1 MKKGNKYQIR
11 QVSITNMT
19 NFLNLLAGKT
29 FRSKEIVEL
38 SKEHHIRANFLS
50 YAKAISYCKKQADG
64 SYYFLDRL
72 FDPIHGKLLIETSNK
87 YNNEVMEKK
96 RNMLKLMTN
105 DLKAEEKNNDL
116 EIENAPAKRERGR
129 PAKLVTIDET
139 EQVVEKQIIENP
151 LESVSG
157 IWGNIFISKEH
168 KLAKDKIVELT
179 HKNNC
184 YLDEIETM
192 SACIKGLQKNK
203 SNENSK
209 ELIEDLKQEIIEL
222 DQENNDLIVQ
232 IEELKNN
239 KENEYRTN
247 LIQQYEGDIDFLEK
261 EKKELQEENNS
272 LKENIKHLKYLIYN
286 AKEVDKSHEKNNEKT
301 LLIKELL
308 LEYLSDDCELNREQN
323 NKKQIENKTNFNPF
337 EAPVIERAYTK
348 EFYID
353 EE

>member
-1 MKKGNKYQIR
+1 MKKGNKYPIR

-50 YAKAISYCKKQADG
+50 YAKQISYCKKQADG

-87 YNNEVMEKK
+87 YNNEVMAKK

-139 EQVVEKQIIENP
+139 ERVEEKQVEEKP

-157 IWGNIFISKEH
+157 IWGNIFTSKEH
-168 KLAKDKIVELT
+168 KLAKDKVIELT
-179 HKNNC
+179 HQNKC
-184 YLDEIETM
+184 LLDEMETM
-192 SACIKGLQKNK
+192 SACIK
-203 SNENSK
+203 S
-209 ELIEDLKQEIIEL
+209 
-222 DQENNDLIVQ
+222 
-232 IEELKNN
+232 LKNN
-239 KENEYRTN
+239 KDNDYRIN

-272 LKENIKHLKYLIYN
+272 LKENIKHLKYIIYN
-286 AKEVDKSHEKNNEKT
+286 AKEIDKSHEKNNEKS

-308 LEYLSDDCELNREQN
+308 CQYLMDDCEVSTEIN

-337 EAPVIERAYTK
+337 DAPVIERAYTK
-348 EFYID
+348 GFYTD
-353 EE
+353 EQ

>member
-38 SKEHHIRANFLS
+38 SKEYHIRANFLS
-50 YAKAISYCKKQADG
+50 YAKEISYCKKQPDG

-105 DLKAEEKNNDL
+105 DLKAEEKN
-116 EIENAPAKRERGR
+116 
-129 PAKLVTIDET
+129 
-139 EQVVEKQIIENP
+139 
-151 LESVSG
+151 
-157 IWGNIFISKEH
+157 
-168 KLAKDKIVELT
+168 
-179 HKNNC
+179 
-184 YLDEIETM
+184 
-192 SACIKGLQKNK
+192 K
-203 SNENSK
+203 SNENS
-209 ELIEDLKQEIIEL
+209 EVIENSKKL
-222 DQENNDLIVQ
+222 
-232 IEELKNN
+232 IEELNQQIDNLYDEINDLNQRNTKLEKNQ
-239 KENEYRTN
+239 ENEYRTN

-261 EKKELQEENNS
+261 EKKELKEENNS
-272 LKENIKHLKYLIYN
+272 LKENIKHLKYIIYN
-286 AKEVDKSHEKNNEKT
+286 AKEVDKSHEKNNEKS

-323 NKKQIENKTNFNPF
+323 NKKQFENKTNFNPF

-348 EFYID
+348 EFYTD

>member
-1 MKKGNKYQIR
+1 MKKGNKYPIR

-29 FRSKEIVEL
+29 FRSKEIVAL
-38 SKEHHIRANFLS
+38 SKEYHIRANFLS
-50 YAKAISYCKKQADG
+50 YAKAINYCKKQADG

-87 YNNEVMEKK
+87 YNNEVNAKKKLKEKTHLQESITDE
-96 RNMLKLMTN
+96 LK
-105 DLKAEEKNNDL
+105 EEENNL
-116 EIENAPAKRERGR
+116 EIEKSKKAI
-129 PAKLVTIDET
+129 IDLC
-139 EQVVEKQIIENP
+139 QQIDN
-151 LESVSG
+151 L
-157 IWGNIFISKEH
+157 
-168 KLAKDKIVELT
+168 
-179 HKNNC
+179 
-184 YLDEIETM
+184 YDEI
-192 SACIKGLQKNK
+192 
-203 SNENSK
+203 
-209 ELIEDLKQEIIEL
+209 
-222 DQENNDLIVQ
+222 NDLNQ
-232 IEELKNN
+232 RNTKLEKNQ
-239 KENEYRTN
+239 ENEYRTN

-286 AKEVDKSHEKNNEKT
+286 AKEVDKSHEKNNEKS

-348 EFYID
+348 EFYTD

>member
-1 MKKGNKYQIR
+1 MKKGNKYPIR

-29 FRSKEIVEL
+29 FRSKEIVAL
-38 SKEHHIRANFLS
+38 SKEYHIRANFLS

-96 RNMLKLMTN
+96 RNKLKLMTN

-139 EQVVEKQIIENP
+139 EQVVEKQVIENP

-179 HKNNC
+179 RQNMS

-272 LKENIKHLKYLIYN
+272 LKENIKHLKYIIYN

-323 NKKQIENKTNFNPF
+323 NKKQLENKTNFNPF

-348 EFYID
+348 EFYTD

>member
-1 MKKGNKYQIR
+1 MKKGNKYPIR

-29 FRSKEIVEL
+29 FRSKEIVAL
-38 SKEHHIRANFLS
+38 SKEYHIRANFLS
-50 YAKAISYCKKQADG
+50 YAKAINYCKKQADG

-87 YNNEVMEKK
+87 YNNEVNAKKKLKEKTHLQESITDE
-96 RNMLKLMTN
+96 LK
-105 DLKAEEKNNDL
+105 EEENNL
-116 EIENAPAKRERGR
+116 EIEK
-129 PAKLVTIDET
+129 
-139 EQVVEKQIIENP
+139 
-151 LESVSG
+151 
-157 IWGNIFISKEH
+157 
-168 KLAKDKIVELT
+168 
-179 HKNNC
+179 
-184 YLDEIETM
+184 
-192 SACIKGLQKNK
+192 
-203 SNENSK
+203 SK

-272 LKENIKHLKYLIYN
+272 LKENIKHLKYIIYN
-286 AKEVDKSHEKNNEKT
+286 AKEVDKSHEKNNEKS

-308 LEYLSDDCELNREQN
+308 CQYLMDDCEISTEIN
-323 NKKQIENKTNFNPF
+323 NKKQVENKTNFNPF
-337 EAPVIERAYTK
+337 DAPVIERAYTK
-348 EFYID
+348 GFYTD
-353 EE
+353 EQ